1 MNTAIYGKFT
11 LKKQDCQA
19 GKYPL
24 ILKNESSIIMA
35 DREQNTLS
43 KYVIIYILWIIYS
56 KLSRRMSAMSAN
68 VKLLIAVGALMS
80 FSFIANLL

>member
-19 GKYPL
+19 EKYPL

-43 KYVIIYILWIIYS
+43 KYVIIYILW
-56 KLSRRMSAMSAN
+56 
-68 VKLLIAVGALMS
+68 
-80 FSFIANLL
+80 

>member
-43 KYVIIYILWIIYS
+43 KYVIIYILWW
-56 KLSRRMSAMSAN
+56 
-68 VKLLIAVGALMS
+68 
-80 FSFIANLL
+80 FIQNYPGGWVLWAQM

>member
-11 LKKQDCQA
+11 LKKQDCQT

-43 KYVIIYILWIIYS
+43 KYVIIYILW
-56 KLSRRMSAMSAN
+56 
-68 VKLLIAVGALMS
+68 
-80 FSFIANLL
+80 